1 MKVLVVGGTG
11 FVGTRLVRLLLEHG
25 HAPVCLGLP
34 GQACPP
40 GVRGIEC
47 DRNTPAF
54 AQRLEREEVDA
65 VVDLVAYREAETRA
79 IVGLFSGRIARF
91 VQLSTLSVF
100 AAAHAAE
107 VNEENAVRGG
117 PASSYG
123 GSKGRC
129 EMVLEEAHT
138 RARFP
143 YVILRSAPLMGPGDP
158 VSRENYFLKRLRAG
172 RPIFIPGAPGAHLT
186 VLYVGDLARALLAA
200 LVSPQAVA
208 RDYNLAQSER
218 LTLEEHIAAI
228 ARLSGTRPCLRWEE
242 GDEPARAERNPF
254 AFPYAPLDH
263 TAWVDIGRARAELG
277 FEPTPYPAAL
287 ECTVDWLLRQ
297 RVWPAWPG
305 QGSTQGCLAGTHEWL
320 ETDAEVWRAT
330 GTDARALD
338 KEPAAD
344 ELLEQLCADPAYA
357 CASRARWAER
367 PWDAPAADAPP
378 AVVLPEALVAAL
390 KPEVSIEEAPPPG
403 RLLAVF
409 ESVAAAPR
417 AYRLFTQAGARRASG
432 YGFANVPLLVRVA
445 RFGDVDTAF
454 AVNPGERLL
463 VAAEDP
469 ASLRALRAW
478 LQACAAQGHC
488 RVPSPRS
495 LARVYLLGSQR
506 LARAYGGLCLAFD
519 ACRLLLRAAVLAT
532 DDPFELALS
541 GDGQWLF
548 PSVGRAGP
556 AGSASISAAGLRL
569 LRAGPRYFA
578 WRPTPTAIFELTPA
592 LACVLEARL
601 AFGSDEAAL
610 AAALPTILGVSV
622 ERAAALDRRAIDV
635 LAGAGLDVDVAH
647 KEQAGPR

>member
-129 EMVLEEAHT
+129 EMVLEEAHA
-138 RARFP
+138 RERFP

-344 ELLEQLCADPAYA
+344 ELLEQLCAGPAYA

-488 RVPSPRS
+488 RVPSPRG

-569 LRAGPRYFA
+569 LRAGSRYFA

-601 AFGSDEAAL
+601 AFGNDEAAL

-647 KEQAGPR
+647 AEQAGPR